1 MNLLKTILDIQE
13 CKQIKNKL
21 MENKELDLDNLSKD
35 DFMEMAKYVA
45 HTEAQNRVLIEQLRE
60 AKAMLTATV
69 QQRNSLNA
77 RLQALVMEK
86 ANTIDISAIKTE
98 IITNQDLTNPE
109 MYRVPEGKVLTTPKS
124 DRI

>member
-1 MNLLKTILDIQE
+1 
-13 CKQIKNKL
+13 
-21 MENKELDLDNLSKD
+21 MENEELDLDNLTKE

-45 HTEAQNRVLIEQLRE
+45 HVEAQNRVLLEQLRE

-77 RLQALVMEK
+77 KLQSIVEQK
-86 ANTIDISAIKTE
+86 INTVDISAIQTE
-98 IITNQDLTNPE
+98 IVTNMDLTNPE
-109 MYRVPEGKVLTTPKS
+109 MYAVPKERLGLSEKA

>member
-1 MNLLKTILDIQE
+1 
-13 CKQIKNKL
+13 
-21 MENKELDLDNLSKD
+21 MENMENELDLDNLTKD
-35 DFMEMAKYVA
+35 DFLEMAKYVA